1 MSMFVPGRTEEEK
14 KENARLT
21 NKILHEKLV
30 NFDSTKFIQ
39 RSMGFYIPDDSE
51 SDSDEL
57 DEYDKIDI
65 K

>member
-1 MSMFVPGRTEEEK
+1 MSMFVPGRPEEEK

-30 NFDSTKFIQ
+30 NFDSSKFIQ
-39 RSMGFYIPDDSE
+39 RSMGFYIPED
-51 SDSDEL
+51 SDSDES
-57 DEYDKIDI
+57 DEFDKIDI